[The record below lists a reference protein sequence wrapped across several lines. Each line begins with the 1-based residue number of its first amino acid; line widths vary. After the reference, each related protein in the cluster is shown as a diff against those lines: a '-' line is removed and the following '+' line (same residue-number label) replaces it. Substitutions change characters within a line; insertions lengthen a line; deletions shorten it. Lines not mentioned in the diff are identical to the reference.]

1 MRIERTDVEQS
12 YAEQMEEY
20 FQSASGT
27 LGQRLVQWPKF
38 ASRQTLSIFLY
49 KSALFQRILN
59 VQGSI
64 LEFGVFMGA
73 GLFTWGHLSSI
84 FEPVNYQRKIIGFD
98 TIDGFP
104 EVSDADRV
112 GDAVSE
118 EMHPGGFRVE
128 GIYEDIQRGAELFDM
143 NRSIGHIEK
152 LRLVRGD
159 VNETI
164 PRYLEE
170 HPYLVASM
178 LYLDL
183 DLYQPTK
190 RVIELL
196 WDRVPRGGVIA
207 FDEVNAEEWPGE
219 TQAVIETL
227 GLGSLRLERV
237 PYEPLRCFAVKE

>member
-1 MRIERTDVEQS
+1 MSIERTDIETS
-12 YAEQMEEY
+12 YAEQMEAY
-20 FQSASGT
+20 FEEAVGP
-27 LGQRLVQWPKF
+27 LGLKLVQWPKF
-38 ASRQTLSIFLY
+38 VSRQSLSIFLY
-49 KSALFQRILN
+49 KSELFQRILN

-98 TIDGFP
+98 TFEGFP
-104 EVSDADRV
+104 EVTAEDQV
-112 GDAVSE
+112 GDAVSDL
-118 EMHPGGFRVE
+118 MHAGGFRVE
-128 GIYEDIQRGAELFDM
+128 GIHDDIQRAIALYDM
-143 NRSIGHIEK
+143 NRSVGHIEK
-152 LRLVRGD
+152 IRLVRGD
-159 VNETI
+159 VNETV

-170 HPYLVASM
+170 HPYLVVSM

-207 FDEVNAEEWPGE
+207 FDEVNSEEWPGE
-219 TQAVIETL
+219 TQAVIEAL
-227 GLGSLRLERV
+227 GVGSLRLERV
-237 PYEPLRCFAVKE
+237 PYEPLRCFAVKD